1 MKAFVTGATGF
12 LGSHVA
18 RVLAEQGAELRLLV
32 RPTSDLRNLDGL
44 NADRVVGDLRDAASI
59 SKALSG
65 CDVVFHVAADY
76 RLWVRDPDEMYRSN
90 VEGTRSLLEAARKQ
104 GVRRVVYTSSVA
116 TMGFTSNHAWTGEG
130 ARPHTSTVADEES
143 PVSLADMIG
152 HYKRSKFMAEQVAVE
167 AARSGVDVV
176 IVNPTTPI
184 GERDIKPTPTGRIV
198 VDFLKRKFPA
208 YVETGLNLVDATECA
223 RGHVQALEKGRSGER
238 YILGGENLTLKQ
250 ILDRLAA
257 ITGLPSPTVKLPY
270 IFALAAG
277 VVDEMVTGRLLG
289 REPRATIDAVRMGR
303 KMMFVSSAKAE
314 RELGWRTVPVDG
326 AHCAGRWTGSG
337 ATGMSRIAIIA
348 AMEREVGPLI
358 RNWKV
363 RTMEHG
369 GRRYR
374 LFENGEATLVCGGIG
389 AEAARRATEAVIRE
403 VNPVRVISVGFAG
416 ALDASLQVGHV
427 FEPRTVINAADGVR
441 TEVGSGEG
449 ILVSSATVAGKE
461 QKIRFR
467 QSLWRECG
475 GHGSRSRG
483 ARSAGAGSR
492 VRSFESHLRRRRFHP
507 ARVGSLCGG
516 RRELSVRPLRVPCGS
531 APVAVG
537 RDDCAGAE

>member
-18 RVLAEQGAELRLLV
+18 RVLAEQGSDLRLLV
-32 RPTSDLRNLDGL
+32 RPTSDLRNLEGL
-44 NADRVVGDLRDAASI
+44 NADRVAGDLRDPASI
-59 SKALSG
+59 EKALSG

-76 RLWVRDPDEMYRSN
+76 RLWVRDPAEMYRSN

-116 TMGFTSNHAWTGEG
+116 TMGFTSKTNYGN
-130 ARPHTSTVADEES
+130 VADEQS
-143 PVSLADMIG
+143 PVGIDDMIG

-223 RGHVQALEKGRSGER
+223 RGHVQALEKGRAGER

-257 ITGLPSPTVKLPY
+257 ITGLKSPTVKLPY
-270 IFALAAG
+270 FFALATG
-277 VVDEMVTGRLLG
+277 VVDEMVMGRLLG

-314 RELGWRTVPVDG
+314 RELGWRTVPV
-326 AHCAGRWTGSG
+326 
-337 ATGMSRIAIIA
+337 
-348 AMEREVGPLI
+348 E
-358 RNWKV
+358 
-363 RTMEHG
+363 
-369 GRRYR
+369 
-374 LFENGEATLVCGGIG
+374 
-389 AEAARRATEAVIRE
+389 
-403 VNPVRVISVGFAG
+403 G
-416 ALDASLQVGHV
+416 ALRRSV
-427 FEPRTVINAADGVR
+427 EW
-441 TEVGSGEG
+441 
-449 ILVSSATVAGKE
+449 
-461 QKIRFR
+461 FR
-467 QSLWRECG
+467 ANG
-475 GHGSRSRG
+475 Y
-483 ARSAGAGSR
+483 
-492 VRSFESHLRRRRFHP
+492 V
-507 ARVGSLCGG
+507 
-516 RRELSVRPLRVPCGS
+516 
-531 APVAVG
+531 
-537 RDDCAGAE
+537 

>member
-1 MKAFVTGATGF
+1 MLAFVTGATGF

-44 NADRVVGDLRDAASI
+44 NADRSADRVVGDLRDAASI
-59 SKALSG
+59 EKALSG

-116 TMGFTSNHAWTGEG
+116 TMGFTSNFSANHGN
-130 ARPHTSTVADEES
+130 VADEQS
-143 PVSLADMIG
+143 PVGIEDMIG

-277 VVDEMVTGRLLG
+277 VVDEMVTGRVLG

-326 AHCAGRWTGSG
+326 A
-337 ATGMSRIAIIA
+337 
-348 AMEREVGPLI
+348 
-358 RNWKV
+358 
-363 RTMEHG
+363 
-369 GRRYR
+369 
-374 LFENGEATLVCGGIG
+374 
-389 AEAARRATEAVIRE
+389 
-403 VNPVRVISVGFAG
+403 
-416 ALDASLQVGHV
+416 
-427 FEPRTVINAADGVR
+427 
-441 TEVGSGEG
+441 
-449 ILVSSATVAGKE
+449 
-461 QKIRFR
+461 
-467 QSLWRECG
+467 
-475 GHGSRSRG
+475 
-483 ARSAGAGSR
+483 
-492 VRSFESHLRRRRFHP
+492 LRR
-507 ARVGSLCGG
+507 
-516 RRELSVRPLRVPCGS
+516 SVEWFRANGYV
-531 APVAVG
+531 
-537 RDDCAGAE
+537 

>member
-1 MKAFVTGATGF
+1 LKVFVTGATGF

-32 RPTSDLRNLDGL
+32 RATSDLRNLDGVD
-44 NADRVVGDLRDAASI
+44 ADRVVGDLRDAASI
-59 SKALSG
+59 AKALSG
-65 CDVVFHVAADY
+65 REVVFHVAADY
-76 RLWVRDPDEMYRSN
+76 RLWVRGRDAKEMYRSN

-116 TMGFTSNHAWTGEG
+116 TMGFISNHTAAEMRSAGQVRAPAPTQTGG
-130 ARPHTSTVADEES
+130 GRSDTSLVSTGLVADEES
-143 PVSLADMIG
+143 PVSLVDMIG
-152 HYKRSKFMAEQVAVE
+152 HYKRSKFMAEQVAVD
-167 AARSGVDVV
+167 AAKSGVDVV

-223 RGHVQALEKGRSGER
+223 RGHVQALEKGRTGER

-250 ILDRLAA
+250 ILDRLGA

-326 AHCAGRWTGSG
+326 A
-337 ATGMSRIAIIA
+337 
-348 AMEREVGPLI
+348 
-358 RNWKV
+358 
-363 RTMEHG
+363 
-369 GRRYR
+369 
-374 LFENGEATLVCGGIG
+374 
-389 AEAARRATEAVIRE
+389 
-403 VNPVRVISVGFAG
+403 
-416 ALDASLQVGHV
+416 
-427 FEPRTVINAADGVR
+427 
-441 TEVGSGEG
+441 
-449 ILVSSATVAGKE
+449 
-461 QKIRFR
+461 
-467 QSLWRECG
+467 
-475 GHGSRSRG
+475 
-483 ARSAGAGSR
+483 
-492 VRSFESHLRRRRFHP
+492 LRR
-507 ARVGSLCGG
+507 
-516 RRELSVRPLRVPCGS
+516 SVEWFRANGY
-531 APVAVG
+531 A
-537 RDDCAGAE
+537 